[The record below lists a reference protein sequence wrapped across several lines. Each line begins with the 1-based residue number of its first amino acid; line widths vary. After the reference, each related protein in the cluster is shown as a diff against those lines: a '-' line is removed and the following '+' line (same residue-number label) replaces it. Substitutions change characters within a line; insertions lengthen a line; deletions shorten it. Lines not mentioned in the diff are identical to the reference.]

1 MVEAVDFLASEHQFV
16 ILEQIDAVLID
27 IDLQQGVVRMYG
39 QFIVIRECYD
49 VVSEFPVSFIGLGGP
64 ILAFVQDA
72 LHTRMRVEV
81 GPFSN
86 KMPSLPQPACRD

>member
-1 MVEAVDFLASEHQFV
+1 MVEAVDFIASEHQFV

-49 VVSEFPVSFIGLGGP
+49 VIFEFPVSFIGLCEP
-64 ILAFVQDA
+64 IFDSHSFRKPFTRVCVWKLALFQQNA
-72 LHTRMRVEV
+72 E
-81 GPFSN
+81 S
-86 KMPSLPQPACRD
+86 SPARL